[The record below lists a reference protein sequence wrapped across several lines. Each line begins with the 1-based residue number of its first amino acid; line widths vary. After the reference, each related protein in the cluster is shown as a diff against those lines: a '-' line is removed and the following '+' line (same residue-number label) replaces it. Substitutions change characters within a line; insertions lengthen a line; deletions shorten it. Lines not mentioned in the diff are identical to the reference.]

1 MRPVRLIPTL
11 WILVSASAA
20 FAADTGP
27 ILYLGTGF
35 SIAGEQ
41 DTRIDDAQRPPPPGG
56 LPQYS
61 GVDFDVYHQDAALAE
76 VGLGWRVAPHV
87 RVELNANYRDHR
99 VDNLKYLTSRGDLH
113 FLAGMA
119 NVYVDYPLGR
129 QEENDDLP
137 ILLPYAGVGVGVLW
151 SKARAEFDYSYV
163 TDTPANALIRQ
174 RKIRG
179 ASAEFAWN
187 VMLGTQI
194 PIARHVALDLGYRY
208 LESRDHNWM
217 VRRNVANVLPGD
229 SEQVGSVDSAYRT
242 HEGRVGLVVSY

>member
-1 MRPVRLIPTL
+1 MRPARWIPAL
-11 WILVSASAA
+11 WAFVFATAA
-20 FAADTGP
+20 AAADTGP

-41 DTRIDDAQRPPPPGG
+41 DTRITDSQRPTPPANFPVYGG
-56 LPQYS
+56 A
-61 GVDFDVYHQDAALAE
+61 DFDIYHQDAALAE

-99 VDNLKYLTSRGDLH
+99 VDNIKYLTARGDTH
-113 FLAGMA
+113 YLAGMA

-129 QEENDDLP
+129 QVEKDDLP

-151 SKARAEFDYSYV
+151 SKSRAEFDYPYV
-163 TDTPANALIRQ
+163 ASTASPLIRE

-179 ASAEFAWN
+179 ESAEFAWN

-194 PIARHVALDLGYRY
+194 PISRHFALDLGYRY
-208 LESRDHNWM
+208 LESRDHRWM
-217 VRRNVANVLPGD
+217 VRQNVATSGGGD
-229 SEQVGSVDSAYRT
+229 SQGVGAADGAYQT
-242 HEGRVGLVVSY
+242 HEGRIGLIVQY